1 MHKEGWTQCHLSLL
15 EKYAPEEYGNLRF
28 EPPYVC
34 ANWVNTATL
43 CVLPRCVF
51 ICSVWL
57 WQQASVVSR
66 TTFRRSVYIME
77 GRGIVP
83 MARAVCV

>member
-1 MHKEGWTQCHLSLL
+1 MTLKSVRKIYT
-15 EKYAPEEYGNLRF
+15 KEYGNLRF

-43 CVLPRCVF
+43 CILPRSVF
-51 ICSVWL
+51 ICSVWF